1 MDWTVFILI
10 PFSLSSFVPFVDPL
24 SKLGNPLHHHTLVMT
39 CVCTLWIESE
49 IIKTRKNK
57 QQKTYLSTK

>member
-24 SKLGNPLHHHTLVMT
+24 SKLGNPLHHHTLARAPV
-39 CVCTLWIESE
+39 CVYPVDRE
-49 IIKTRKNK
+49 RNNKNQKK
-57 QQKTYLSTK
+57 QTTKNLLVN